1 MKTNIQ
7 YGGIVMKFKKMVS
20 KLMSVG
26 VVNSLALLL
35 VAQNVNQACV
45 WFFHQPE
52 MPECANKLKRH

>member
-1 MKTNIQ
+1 
-7 YGGIVMKFKKMVS
+7 MVS

-45 WFFHQPE
+45 HCYGYIIIYLSIE
-52 MPECANKLKRH
+52 

>member
-7 YGGIVMKFKKMVS
+7 YGGFVMKFKKMVS

-45 WFFHQPE
+45 HCYGYIIIYLSIE
-52 MPECANKLKRH
+52 